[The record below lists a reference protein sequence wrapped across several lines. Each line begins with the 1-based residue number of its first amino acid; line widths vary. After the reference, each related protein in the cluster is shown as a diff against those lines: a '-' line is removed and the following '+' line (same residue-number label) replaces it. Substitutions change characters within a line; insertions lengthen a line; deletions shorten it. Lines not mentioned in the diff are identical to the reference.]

1 MEKDITEEVEYVYIT
16 IPKEYVCIYTKILI
30 LFVDFGIDMLNDCK
44 ASCNDKNRKILDC
57 YNMFLAAIA
66 ARKLNENKTAET
78 LIKYVEKQI
87 DLMYSKKPPCPDLV
101 YKVTEDGKL
110 LARVDCGN
118 KPKFIVDVTSGTLT
132 SETVGEPTSE
142 YGLSEVDGI
151 NTSST
156 GEGQ

>member
-1 MEKDITEEVEYVYIT
+1 MLEYIKQNYPEI
-16 IPKEYVCIYTKILI
+16 E
-30 LFVDFGIDMLNDCK
+30 IDDSIINLSQGSIGK
-44 ASCNDKNRKILDC
+44 AL
-57 YNMFLAAIA
+57 
-66 ARKLNENKTAET
+66 KLNENKTAET

-118 KPKFIVDVTSGTLT
+118 KPKFIVDVTNGTLT
-132 SETVGEPTSE
+132 SETIGKPTSE
-142 YGLSEVDGI
+142 YRLSEVDGI
-151 NTSST
+151 DTSST

>member
-1 MEKDITEEVEYVYIT
+1 MHKKNIAKVVYSWNNGEETVIN
-16 IPKEYVCIYTKILI
+16 
-30 LFVDFGIDMLNDCK
+30 GN
-44 ASCNDKNRKILDC
+44 NG
-57 YNMFLAAIA
+57 
-66 ARKLNENKTAET
+66 
-78 LIKYVEKQI
+78 KYVEKQI

-132 SETVGEPTSE
+132 SETIGEPTSE